1 MPTGKAG
8 GTRSAAREKALRIRP
23 LAASDLAAIVALDR
37 AVVGRSRRGF
47 YERRL
52 AHFAAEP
59 GAFVALGAELGG
71 RLVGFAFAR
80 LYEGEFGRLAPE
92 ASLDAIGVDAKVR
105 RRGIGRELIEAMA
118 EAMRLR
124 GIKELSTQA
133 VWTEADLIGFF
144 ARADFAPA
152 PRIVLERSVEE
163 TVAL

>member
-1 MPTGKAG
+1 MPMGKAG
-8 GTRSAAREKALRIRP
+8 GTRSAAGEETLRIRP

-80 LYEGEFGRLAPE
+80 LYEGEFGRFAPE
-92 ASLDAIGVDAKVR
+92 ASLDAIGVDAKAR
-105 RRGIGRELIEAMA
+105 RKGIGRELIEAMA

-133 VWTEADLIGFF
+133 AWSAVDLIGFF
-144 ARADFAPA
+144 ARTDFAPA
-152 PRIVLERSVEE
+152 PRIVLERSVEDIA
-163 TVAL
+163 AL

>member
-1 MPTGKAG
+1 MPTGKAV
-8 GTRSAAREKALRIRP
+8 GTRTAAREEVLTLRP
-23 LAASDLAAIVALDR
+23 LAAGDLAAIVALDR

-105 RRGIGRELIEAMA
+105 RKGIGRELIEAMA
-118 EAMRLR
+118 EAMRVR

-133 VWTEADLIGFF
+133 AWTATDLIGFF
-144 ARADFAPA
+144 ARTDFAPA
-152 PRIVLERSVEE
+152 PRIVLERSIEE
-163 TVAL
+163 IAGL

>member
-8 GTRSAAREKALRIRP
+8 GARSAPGEKALRLRP

-37 AVVGRSRRGF
+37 AVVGRSRGGF

-105 RRGIGRELIEAMA
+105 RKGIGRELIEAMA

-133 VWTEADLIGFF
+133 AWTAADLIGFF
-144 ARADFAPA
+144 ARTNFAPA
-152 PRIVLERSVEE
+152 PRIVLERSVADM
-163 TVAL
+163 VAL